1 MILMGHRSG
10 NQDNVM
16 IIDYVTR
23 QDIRKNGG
31 PKIRNSRARATSET
45 PA

>member
-1 MILMGHRSG
+1 
-10 NQDNVM
+10 
-16 IIDYVTR
+16 VTR

-31 PKIRNSRARATSET
+31 PQVRNRADAEAK

>member
-1 MILMGHRSG
+1 
-10 NQDNVM
+10 VM

-23 QDIRKNGG
+23 QDIRKAGG
-31 PKIRNSRARATSET
+31 PQVRNRASAEPK

>member
-1 MILMGHRSG
+1 
-10 NQDNVM
+10 M

-23 QDIRKNGG
+23 QDIRKNGA
-31 PKIRNSRARATSET
+31 PKVRRGAAEEK

>member
-1 MILMGHRSG
+1 
-10 NQDNVM
+10 M

-31 PKIRNSRARATSET
+31 PKVRRGGSVAEDK

>member
-1 MILMGHRSG
+1 
-10 NQDNVM
+10 M

-31 PKIRNSRARATSET
+31 PKVRRGGAVATASEQK
-45 PA
+45 PE

>member
-1 MILMGHRSG
+1 
-10 NQDNVM
+10 M
-16 IIDYVTR
+16 IIDYATR

-31 PKIRNSRARATSET
+31 PKVRNRVGAEEN